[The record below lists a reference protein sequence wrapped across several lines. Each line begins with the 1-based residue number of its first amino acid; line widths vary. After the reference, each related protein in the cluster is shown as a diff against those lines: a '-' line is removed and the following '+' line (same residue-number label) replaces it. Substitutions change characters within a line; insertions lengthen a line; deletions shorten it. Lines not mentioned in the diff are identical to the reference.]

1 MSRFVQQQRFGG
13 PEQLEVVE
21 RDAPH
26 AGPGQVRVRV
36 AAAGLNPVDWKV
48 GQSEQVAAAF
58 GVTLP
63 AGFGNDLAG
72 TVDEIG
78 PGVEGWTVGDRVFG
92 GSRGAAVADH
102 AVVDPAKLT
111 RTPDGLSDVVA
122 GALQIAGRTADAAVG
137 AVAPQP
143 GETVLI
149 GGAAG
154 GVGVLA
160 TQLAVATGARVL
172 ASASETNHDFLRELG
187 AEPVA
192 YGEGLVERVR
202 ALATAG
208 VDAAIDLHGTTTI
221 DAALELGVAP
231 QRIAAIAAGQGVPE
245 GVIATGGQAASPGAL
260 ERIAAA
266 LADGALVLPI
276 EQTFPI
282 ERIREAVELQ
292 RAGHVRGKV
301 VVTTR

>member
-13 PEQLEVVE
+13 PEELELVM
-21 RDAPH
+21 RDEPH

-36 AAAGLNPVDWKV
+36 AAAGLNPVDWKI
-48 GQSEQVAAAF
+48 GQSEQLARVF
-58 GVTLP
+58 GIGLP

-72 TVDEIG
+72 SIDELG
-78 PGVEGWTVGDRVFG
+78 EGVEGWAVGDRVFG
-92 GSRGAAVADH
+92 GLRGAAVADH

-111 RTPDGLSDVVA
+111 RTPDGLSDELA
-122 GALQIAGRTADAAVG
+122 AALQIAGRTADAAVS

-154 GVGVLA
+154 GVGVLT

-172 ASASETNHDFLRELG
+172 ATASVVNHDFLRELG

-192 YGEGLVERVR
+192 YGEGLVDRVR
-202 ALATAG
+202 ALAPDG

-221 DAALELGVAP
+221 EAALTLGVAP
-231 QRIAAIAAGQGVPE
+231 QRISSIASDEVPD
-245 GVIATGGQAASPGAL
+245 GVIATGGGASSKGAL
-260 ERIAAA
+260 DRIAAA
-266 LADGALVLPI
+266 LADGTFVLPI
-276 EQTFPI
+276 EQTFPV

-301 VVTTR
+301 VVSMR

>member
-13 PEQLEVVE
+13 PEELELVV
-21 RDAPH
+21 RDEPH
-26 AGPGQVRVRV
+26 AAPGQVRVRV

-48 GQSEQVAAAF
+48 GQSEQLARAF
-58 GVTLP
+58 GVGLP

-72 TVDEIG
+72 TIDELG
-78 PGVEGWTVGDRVFG
+78 EGVEGWAVGDRVFG
-92 GSRGAAVADH
+92 GLRGAAVADH

-111 RTPDGLSDVVA
+111 RTPDGLSDELA
-122 GALQIAGRTADAAVG
+122 AALQIAGRTADAAVG

-154 GVGVLA
+154 GVGMLT
-160 TQLAVATGARVL
+160 TQLAVATGARVVAT
-172 ASASETNHDFLRELG
+172 ASVVNHDFLGELG

-192 YGEGLVERVR
+192 YGEGLVDRVR
-202 ALATAG
+202 ALAPDG

-231 QRIAAIAAGQGVPE
+231 QRISSIASDEVPD
-245 GVIATGGQAASPGAL
+245 GVIATGGRAASAGAL
-260 ERIAAA
+260 DRIAAA
-266 LADGALVLPI
+266 LADGTLVLPI
-276 EQTFPI
+276 EQTFPL

-301 VVTTR
+301 VVSMR

>member
-13 PEQLEVVE
+13 SEELELVV
-21 RDAPH
+21 RDEPH
-26 AGPGQVRVRV
+26 AAPGQVRVRV

-48 GQSEQVAAAF
+48 GQSEQLARAF
-58 GVTLP
+58 GVGLP

-72 TVDEIG
+72 TIDELG
-78 PGVEGWTVGDRVFG
+78 EGVEGWAVGDRVFG
-92 GSRGAAVADH
+92 GLRGAAVADH

-111 RTPDGLSDVVA
+111 RTPDGLSDELA
-122 GALQIAGRTADAAVG
+122 AALQIAGRTADAAVG

-154 GVGVLA
+154 GVGMLT
-160 TQLAVATGARVL
+160 TQLAVATGARVVAT
-172 ASASETNHDFLRELG
+172 ASVVNHDFLGELG

-192 YGEGLVERVR
+192 YGEGLVDRVR
-202 ALATAG
+202 ALAPDG

-231 QRIAAIAAGQGVPE
+231 QRISSIASDEVPD
-245 GVIATGGQAASPGAL
+245 GVIATGGRAASAGAL
-260 ERIAAA
+260 DRIAAA
-266 LADGALVLPI
+266 LADGTLVLPI
-276 EQTFPI
+276 EQTFPL

-301 VVTTR
+301 VVSMR